1 RPHTPP
7 KPAYD
12 LACGCVMASSTHLP
26 GVQGQCCVRH
36 IRTWTSLRVEGASRL
51 PSGFIARSTGNAATT
66 TADLATARAPA
77 AAAAGATPLPPEA
90 DPAAAA
96 RFLNGRVQQLCLD
109 LGITRHTAWRLASAY
124 PDLTPEQLEHRA
136 SHLSSCLSLD
146 AETVCVL
153 AVKERGLVTR
163 APADLAA
170 ALAALG
176 QVMGGL
182 TSMEA
187 SKVVVYSPG
196 LLALSAPQLHQ
207 QAAALQ
213 QALGCGEEPVAALIR
228 QQPYLLTTPTAAV
241 AGRVNQLASTLQLS
255 SREQAVALLTAYPP
269 LVRGVVEEAGKLRL
283 RLDGLR
289 QLLGADAEQASHQCT
304 RGAVLAV
311 VDLHS
316 LYRCPAM
323 EVKVLAMV
331 LLFPPILL
339 THQDITGARLQLL
352 ADTLAVEQCRLAPL
366 LLACPT
372 LFSVPQNQ
380 LVGQLNK
387 LFAYFEGETKEAVL
401 ALLAANP
408 NLLGLQQ

>member
-1 RPHTPP
+1 
-7 KPAYD
+7 
-12 LACGCVMASSTHLP
+12 MM
-26 GVQGQCCVRH
+26 
-36 IRTWTSLRVEGASRL
+36 
-51 PSGFIARSTGNAATT
+51 
-66 TADLATARAPA
+66 APA
-77 AAAAGATPLPPEA
+77 FTAPHPP
-90 DPAAAA
+90 
-96 RFLNGRVQQLCLD
+96 
-109 LGITRHTAWRLASAY
+109 
-124 PDLTPEQLEHRA
+124 RA

-269 LVRGVVEEAGKLRL
+269 LVVEEAGKLRL

-289 QLLGADAEQASHQCT
+289 QLLEADAEQ
-304 RGAVLAV
+304 
-311 VDLHS
+311 
-316 LYRCPAM
+316 
-323 EVKVLAMV
+323 VLAMV

-352 ADTLAVEQCRLAPL
+352 ADALAVEQCRLAPL

>member
-1 RPHTPP
+1 
-7 KPAYD
+7 
-12 LACGCVMASSTHLP
+12 
-26 GVQGQCCVRH
+26 
-36 IRTWTSLRVEGASRL
+36 
-51 PSGFIARSTGNAATT
+51 
-66 TADLATARAPA
+66 
-77 AAAAGATPLPPEA
+77 
-90 DPAAAA
+90 
-96 RFLNGRVQQLCLD
+96 VQQLCLD

-124 PDLTPEQLEHRA
+124 PDLTPDQLEHRA

-213 QALGCGEEPVAALIR
+213 QALGCGEESVAALIR

-269 LVRGVVEEAGKLRL
+269 LVQV
-283 RLDGLR
+283 
-289 QLLGADAEQASHQCT
+289 QAT
-304 RGAVLAV
+304 R
-311 VDLHS
+311 
-316 LYRCPAM
+316 
-323 EVKVLAMV
+323 
-331 LLFPPILL
+331 FI
-339 THQDITGARLQLL
+339 
-352 ADTLAVEQCRLAPL
+352 
-366 LLACPT
+366 
-372 LFSVPQNQ
+372 
-380 LVGQLNK
+380 
-387 LFAYFEGETKEAVL
+387 
-401 ALLAANP
+401 
-408 NLLGLQQ
+408 